1 MWSMKKILIIIGI
14 VLSISIAPVQHSSA
28 QIPILE
34 IIKAAVKKV
43 IKAVDLKIQR
53 LQNKTIWLQNA
64 QKTLENKMSKLKLTE
79 ISDWSKKQKEL
90 YAKYFDE
97 LWKVKNAI
105 SSYQAVRD
113 IVKKQIHLVQEY
125 SKAFNLSKQDKN
137 FTADELN
144 YMQKVYTGILD
155 ESIKNIDQIQLVINA
170 FATQMTDAK
179 RLEIIH
185 AAGNNIEQNIT
196 DLRQFNQQNIIIS
209 LQRSK
214 EKNDI
219 DVVKK
224 LYGIE

>member
-1 MWSMKKILIIIGI
+1 MKKILTIAGAI
-14 VLSISIAPVQHSSA
+14 LLISIAPVQETQA
-28 QIPILE
+28 QIPILD

-43 IKAVDLKIQR
+43 IRAVDLKIQR

-64 QKTLENKMSKLKLTE
+64 QKTLENQMSKLKLEE
-79 ISDWSKKQKEL
+79 IGDWANKQKEL

-97 LWKVKNAI
+97 LSKVKNAI
-105 SSYQAVRD
+105 STYQTVKD
-113 IVKKQIHLVQEY
+113 IISKQSQLVKEY

-137 FTADELN
+137 FTPQEVD
-144 YMQKVYTGILD
+144 YMEQVYSGILE
-155 ESIKNIDQIQLVINA
+155 ESLKSIEQVQMVITA

-179 RLEIIH
+179 RLAIINS
-185 AAGNNIEQNIT
+185 ASDNIDQNLA
-196 DLRQFNQQNIIIS
+196 DLRQFNQQNIRIS

-214 EKNDI
+214 ERNDI